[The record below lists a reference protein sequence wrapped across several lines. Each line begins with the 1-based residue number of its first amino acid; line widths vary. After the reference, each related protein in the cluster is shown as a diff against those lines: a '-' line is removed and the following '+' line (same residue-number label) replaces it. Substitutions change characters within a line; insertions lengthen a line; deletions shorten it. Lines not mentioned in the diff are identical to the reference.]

1 MPGVLGA
8 VASPRQPASRSRAP
22 LREAWAFLLGVL
34 VQGTAERWG
43 EPLGRVAGHKFSSS
57 TSWGRVRGSPPPRG
71 ALRARSSRAHTHRT
85 HTAHSKSRPRPGR
98 KGTPGHPG
106 SRVLPLGKH
115 QCGPLPTH
123 AAGPA
128 EGEQSCGETTL
139 TSYQRGSQVPTVG
152 RRGEPGQLPPAA
164 MAACACSAP

>member
-57 TSWGRVRGSPPPRG
+57 TSWGRVRGSPP
-71 ALRARSSRAHTHRT
+71 
-85 HTAHSKSRPRPGR
+85 
-98 KGTPGHPG
+98 TPGGTQSQKFPCPHTQNPHCPLKVQAQAREEG
-106 SRVLPLGKH
+106 DSWPSRQP
-115 QCGPLPTH
+115 CAT
-123 AAGPA
+123 AG
-128 EGEQSCGETTL
+128 
-139 TSYQRGSQVPTVG
+139 
-152 RRGEPGQLPPAA
+152 
-164 MAACACSAP
+164 